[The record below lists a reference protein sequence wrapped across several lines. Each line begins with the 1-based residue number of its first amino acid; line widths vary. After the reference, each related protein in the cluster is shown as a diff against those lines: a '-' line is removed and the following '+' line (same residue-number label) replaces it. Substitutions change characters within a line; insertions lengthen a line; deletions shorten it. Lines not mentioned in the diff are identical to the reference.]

1 MDAGSFCSPNKVWSP
16 LVCGLTCM
24 LGERLGKHLGGRKVW
39 QFAKALSRLCFIQ
52 TLNVRAVFFCFV
64 FLSQIKIPLCLF
76 LFSSIS

>member
-39 QFAKALSRLCFIQ
+39 QFAKALSRICFIQ
-52 TLNVRAVFFCFV
+52 ALNVRAVGFFFIANQDSS
-64 FLSQIKIPLCLF
+64 LSVPF
-76 LFSSIS
+76 